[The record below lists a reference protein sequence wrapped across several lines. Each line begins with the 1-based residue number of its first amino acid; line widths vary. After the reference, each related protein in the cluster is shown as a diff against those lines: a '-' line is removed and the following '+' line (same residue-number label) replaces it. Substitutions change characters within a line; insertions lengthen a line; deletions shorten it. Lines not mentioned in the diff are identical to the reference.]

1 MKAVSGVFSIV
12 AGVIAMINFIL
23 FLSFVLDRL
32 SQALPGL
39 SRRSAISSSMH
50 SLSHPVRADP
60 RVHPAAYSLTGP
72 SRLAR

>member
-12 AGVIAMINFIL
+12 AGLIAMINFIL

-39 SRRSAISSSMH
+39 SRQ
-50 SLSHPVRADP
+50 VRDLIVDAFSQPP
-60 RVHPAAYSLTGP
+60 RPGRP
-72 SRLAR
+72 G